1 MEDKT
6 KERYARAYT
15 EVLEILR
22 YVPKESVDKIP
33 ESMLNMFQRCCDK
46 NYDYHIDT
54 SKSFK
59 EQVMSAETRAILAI
73 IFRDYWATP
82 AQREAILK
90 REEQEMMEYRL
101 KQYVSMLEE
110 KDDND

>member
-1 MEDKT
+1 MKDET

-33 ESMLNMFQRCCDK
+33 ESMLNMFKRCCDK
-46 NYDYHIDT
+46 NHDYHIDT
-54 SKSFK
+54 SKSFE
-59 EQVMSAETRAILAI
+59 EQAMSEETRAILAN

-82 AQREAILK
+82 EQRKAILK
-90 REEQEMMEYRL
+90 KEEQDRNKMKLQQYENML
-101 KQYVSMLEE
+101 K
-110 KDDND
+110 KDNDA